1 MNDYIKLAR
10 VSQWIKNIFVL
21 VPLVYSKHLFQQN
34 FYMPALLGLFVFCL
48 ISSVVYI
55 INDIV
60 DVEADRM
67 HPVKKYRPLA
77 TGSIKVSSAIVFA
90 SALFVVAFIFT
101 YSLPIYFSL
110 LALSYL
116 VLNIFYSFILKN
128 IVLVDIFTIASG
140 FMLRVTA
147 GAFVIHVEISSWLIL
162 TTMFL
167 SLFLAVMKRRSEI
180 VSNENEGMSG
190 TRKVLNEYSVRF
202 TEQLG
207 TIAAAGLIIS
217 YALYSVSPR
226 TVSLFETEHLI
237 YTTPFVAFGIFRYM
251 YLVYMND
258 KGENTVELLL
268 GDRSMWL
275 NGIAYVT
282 ATILIVYHI
291 LGN

>member
-1 MNDYIKLAR
+1 MNNYLRLAR
-10 VSQWIKNIFVL
+10 VSQWVKNLFVFI
-21 VPLVYSKHLFQQN
+21 PLVYSKHLFEASY
-34 FYMPALLGLFVFCL
+34 FIPAALGFLVFCL
-48 ISSVVYI
+48 ISSIVYI
-55 INDIV
+55 INDIA
-60 DVEADRM
+60 DVESDRL
-67 HPVKKYRPLA
+67 HPVKKNRPLA
-77 TGSIKVSSAIVFA
+77 EGSIKKSNALFFA
-90 SALFVVAFIFT
+90 SALFVIALVVA
-101 YSLPIYFSL
+101 YSLPISFSL
-110 LALSYL
+110 FALSYL
-116 VLNIFYSFILKN
+116 LLNIFYSFILKN

-180 VSNENEGMSG
+180 VLNENEGMSG
-190 TRKVLNEYSVRF
+190 TRKVLDEYSVRF

-217 YALYSVSPR
+217 YALYTVSPR
-226 TVSLFETEHLI
+226 TITLFQTEHLI

-251 YLVYMND
+251 YLVYMNR

-268 GDRSMWL
+268 EDRAMWL
-275 NGIAYVT
+275 NGLAYAT

-291 LGN
+291 FGN